1 MIDTCT
7 VIDISGDYAII
18 RYDSTGAEGQVAL
31 ALLPENLN
39 VGDRLRREF
48 FDYEKICA
56 PGSPP
61 RGGADKMKIPRQLH
75 E

>member
-18 RYDSTGAEGQVAL
+18 RYDISGDYAIIRYDSSGAEGQVAL
-31 ALLPENLN
+31 ALLPEGLN

-48 FDYEKICA
+48 FDYEKI
-56 PGSPP
+56 
-61 RGGADKMKIPRQLH
+61 
-75 E
+75 

>member
-1 MIDTCT
+1 MTDTCT

-48 FDYEKICA
+48 FDYEKI
-56 PGSPP
+56 
-61 RGGADKMKIPRQLH
+61 
-75 E
+75 